1 MAGTTRKPK
10 RKKAKRRK
18 KGTGSIRPHGRGF
31 EAAITVVDPDTGK
44 RGRPVQTFATEEEAD
59 VWLSEQALNIKLGRD
74 RELLGIPFIRLVEEY
89 RKVLR
94 RKLGA
99 RLIGQDQFEADEG
112 RIENHLLP
120 YFRDWPLNQ
129 ITPYVI
135 ETYLMEKVAGVAPV
149 AVDEDDGTPLAQTKL
164 APTTVQKHIAVLNGM
179 FKLAQKI
186 KWVSENPVAMADK
199 PKFDNVPVEA
209 LALNETRKLL
219 ILIPSEKRNLTLVQ
233 LHLGLRSGEARGI
246 RRRDIRFDADGGGE
260 LRVRG
265 AVKRVKKAG
274 DPTAKLRYVERGKTP
289 SSWREIPFGPEF
301 GAVLKD
307 QIAIADERPDPNRE
321 ELIFRTTTG
330 QPLSGDNYR
339 NQVYMP
345 AVSAALF
352 KLMTK
357 GQRRRLL
364 NSVPEELQL
373 ATEMLALDDVSVNN
387 VLTGTWD
394 DYNLAT
400 HEFAY
405 IDGDGAERVVK
416 VPLAIHTGLQEQ
428 KTGIEEMSIP
438 NKRNLLF
445 PGKKSMQIKTQSYL
459 SVVFRRAWKAAE
471 LGDDRRL
478 HRLRH
483 TYASAMA
490 GEIELRDLQR
500 FVGHKR
506 MSTTAD
512 LYVHF
517 YDRKDAPLGD
527 TMGFYKD
534 AEAA

>member
-1 MAGTTRKPK
+1 MPSTTNKRK

-31 EAAITVVDPDTGK
+31 EAAITIVNPDTG
-44 RGRPVQTFATEEEAD
+44 RAERIVESFATEEEAD
-59 VWLSEQALNIKLGRD
+59 VWLGEQALSIKLGRSN
-74 RELLGIPFIRLVEEY
+74 ELLGIPFVRLVEEY
-89 RKVLR
+89 RKWR
-94 RKLGA
+94 RLELEA
-99 RLIGQDQFEADEG
+99 HDIGQDQFDADEG

-120 YFRDWPLNQ
+120 YFRDWRLNQ
-129 ITPYVI
+129 MTVFVI
-135 ETYLMEKVAGVAPV
+135 ETYLKEKVAGVAPV
-149 AVDEDDGTPLAQTKL
+149 AVDDNGAPLARAKL
-164 APTTVQKHIAVLNGM
+164 APQSVHKHVALLNGM

-186 KWVSENPVAMADK
+186 NWVSENPVEMVDR
-199 PKFDNVPVEA
+199 PKLDDVPVEA
-209 LALNETRKLL
+209 LTLNQTRRLL
-219 ILIPSEKRNLTLVQ
+219 ILIPLEKRNLTLVQ

-246 RRRDIRFDADGGGE
+246 RRHDVSFNPDGGGE

-265 AVKRVKKAG
+265 AVKRIKFEG
-274 DPTAKLRYVERGKTP
+274 DSTAKLVYVERLKSYSG
-289 SSWREIPFGPEF
+289 WRNIPFGPMF
-301 GAVLKD
+301 GAILKD
-307 QIAIADERPDPNRE
+307 QIAIADGRPDPNRE

-339 NQVYMP
+339 NQVYLP

-352 KLMTK
+352 KLMTDA
-357 GQRRRLL
+357 QRRRLL

-373 ATEMLALDDVSVNN
+373 ATEMLALEDVSVNN

-394 DYNLAT
+394 GYNVAT
-400 HEFAY
+400 HELAY
-405 IDGDGAERVVK
+405 IDGDGEERVVK
-416 VPLAIHTGLQEQ
+416 VPLAIHTGLMQQ
-428 KTGIEEMSIP
+428 KADIEELGIP

-459 SVVFRRAWKAAE
+459 SIVFRRAWKAAT

-490 GEIELRDLQR
+490 GEIKLRDLQR

-517 YDRKDAPLGD
+517 YERKNAPLGD
-527 TMGFYKD
+527 TMGLYRD
-534 AEAA
+534 TEAA